1 MAQIYTIAQRK
12 YLTLGI
18 IIFLCGFLLYALRN
32 IFSAALGAFILYTL
46 FKPLYKIFTLKFQW
60 NKTISSLAVC
70 FTSFILIVMPLLLF
84 SWMIVE
90 KINEVRH
97 EPTEIVVLIKKVEQ
111 LAGQYISN
119 TDVIEETLI
128 NIRKWSIELISSV
141 LSSTFDLFL
150 IVGLMYFTL
159 YYIFYHHKKFEE
171 TLIKYVPFS
180 RENSIRFG
188 KELNSIAISNIIGQG
203 FIAVVQGLLVTVG
216 FWIFGIKDAIFWGGI
231 STFLSFLPLVG
242 SPLVF
247 VPTGLILIAYN
258 DYFAGV
264 GIIIWG
270 FALVTTI
277 DNVMRFFINKKIAD
291 THPLITVLGVVI
303 GLPSFGVLGLVY
315 GPFLISFF
323 VLLVTLYE
331 KTYIDKSQHEKP
343 TVY

>member
-1 MAQIYTIAQRK
+1 MAQIYTVAQRK

-46 FKPLYKIFTLKFQW
+46 FKPLYKLFTVKFKW
-60 NKTISSLAVC
+60 GKSLSSISVC
-70 FTSFILIVMPLLLF
+70 FLSFVLIVMPLLLF
-84 SWMIVE
+84 SWMLVE

-97 EPTEIVVLIKKVEQ
+97 QPTEIMLLMNKVEQ
-111 LAGQYISN
+111 LVGKYLTN
-119 TDVIEETLI
+119 TDFIEETLL

-159 YYIFYHHKKFEE
+159 YYMFYHHKSFEE
-171 TLIKYVPFS
+171 TLMKYVPFS

-203 FIAVVQGLLVTVG
+203 FIALVQGFLVTVG

-231 STFLSFLPLVG
+231 STFLSFLPVVG

-247 VPTGLILIAYN
+247 VPTGLILMAYN
-258 DYFAGV
+258 DYFAGI
-264 GIIIWG
+264 GIIVWG
-270 FALVTTI
+270 FGLVTTI

-291 THPLITVLGVVI
+291 THPLITVFGVVI
-303 GLPSFGVLGLVY
+303 GLPAFGVLGLVY

-323 VLLVTLYE
+323 LLLVSLYE

-343 TVY
+343 TIY